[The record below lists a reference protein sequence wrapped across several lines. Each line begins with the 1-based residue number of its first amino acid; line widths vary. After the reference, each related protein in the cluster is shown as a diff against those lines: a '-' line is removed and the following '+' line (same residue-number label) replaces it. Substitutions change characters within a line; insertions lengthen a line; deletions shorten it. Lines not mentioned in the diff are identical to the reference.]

1 MPFEDTAHPEAK
13 FREKVKIKAYPVQAK
28 AGLLWAYMGPQPVPE
43 LWDWDIYHE
52 TGYKTIVF
60 SHIPCNWL
68 QDWENIM
75 DPFHVPI
82 LHTAFSGVQFVPEM
96 GIMPEVTFE
105 QTALGMRYTAYRK
118 LEDGREMD
126 RVTLALFPHVRIV
139 PDIRLT
145 AGPARGIGWVLP
157 VPR

>member
-1 MPFEDTAHPEAK
+1 MLFRSCAYHGWTFDVTGQCVDQPGEPEGGRSK
-13 FREKVKIKAYPVQAK
+13 HQVKLKSYPVEEL
-28 AGLLWAYMGPQPVPE
+28 AGLVFAYLGPQPAP
-43 LWDWDIYHE
+43 LLPRWDGLVASPAIRHI
-52 TGYKTIVF
+52 GKAI
-60 SHIPCNWL
+60 IPCNWL

-126 RVTLALFPHVRIV
+126 RVKIGRAHV
-139 PDIRLT
+139 
-145 AGPARGIGWVLP
+145 
-157 VPR
+157 